1 MSSLFYII
9 IIIIFSTLNF
19 VHSWTLTET
28 TSTTTLNV
36 TASLQK
42 TQSVFSSY
50 NPKATLQAFN
60 QQKQKQ
66 TQTHPYPSHLSYI
79 LELLFFAGLHTL
91 TLSTSAP
98 PIWGWIGRDEIRE
111 RRRWVVLDEKKCRRF
126 EVVGVRLSG
135 SCMVLAVI
143 WGFCLERQTE
153 IKQAEVEKQTWEEK
167 SLMNVIIFGLYI
179 KPV

>member
-66 TQTHPYPSHLSYI
+66 KQTQSHPHPSHLSYI
-79 LELLFFAGLHTL
+79 LELLFFAGLHTHTNYKCAADL
-91 TLSTSAP
+91 RMD
-98 PIWGWIGRDEIRE
+98 WK
-111 RRRWVVLDEKKCRRF
+111 RW
-126 EVVGVRLSG
+126 
-135 SCMVLAVI
+135 
-143 WGFCLERQTE
+143 
-153 IKQAEVEKQTWEEK
+153 
-167 SLMNVIIFGLYI
+167 N
-179 KPV
+179 